1 MSGLELDPYYPT
13 HFLRGTQLV
22 THEASHNQANTST
35 KLVETLTAQDFLSM
49 SEALTNAQMN
59 GSHVL
64 SGLKISKGTVCGIKS
79 STCNKYVNINVALDD
94 NEEEYSNNARQK
106 ANSVTC
112 NQHLAKTSMQC
123 PVEYPLFVT
132 DSSDAKQGW
141 SSYDPNKT
149 LNLYGLE
156 SRELQV
162 GDKFIMLA
170 GFDSQ

>member
-13 HFLRGTQLV
+13 HFLRGTRLV

-64 SGLKISKGTVCGIKS
+64 SGLKISKGTVCGIKL
-79 STCNKYVNINVALDD
+79 STCNKYVNINVVLE
-94 NEEEYSNNARQK
+94 NHGEEFSNDGQK
-106 ANSVTC
+106 EGNSTLC
-112 NQHLAKTSMQC
+112 NQNSTKTSVQC

-132 DSSDAKQGW
+132 DSSDGKQGW

-162 GDKFIMLA
+162 GL
-170 GFDSQ
+170 